1 MKEKRYYWLKL
12 YDTFFENKTS
22 KFLRKL
28 PDGDRIL
35 LAYLKFQLKLLKSE
49 GVFCFENLCESLPEE
64 IALMLDEDTNII
76 KLLLSALEKANAI
89 EYLNDNTFMLT
100 EMQDLI
106 GSEGSSA
113 ARVRKH
119 RLKYKELQCNG
130 NVTNCNIDEALLL
143 LRYRERNRFKEA
155 CHRESRF
162 KSQHQ

>member
-64 IALMLDEDTNII
+64 IALMIDEDTNII
-76 KLLLSALEKANAI
+76 KLLLGALERANAI

-113 ARVRKH
+113 SRVRKH
-119 RLKYKELQCNG
+119 RLKYKELQSN
-130 NVTNCNIDEALLL
+130 NDVTESNTNETFL
-143 LRYRERNRFKEA
+143 LRRDRERNRYKDD
-155 CHRESRF
+155 R
-162 KSQHQ
+162 